1 MRNEVEIKG
10 SKLLYAYG
18 VSDRFSDNLPH
29 LTGVDGKGEVYPIV
43 YQDLVILVSNVSK
56 EEFGEEGFN
65 GHLKDLK
72 WSEAKILAHE
82 RVLES
87 VMVRRS
93 LLPLRFGT
101 IFQDEQSLLRNLSG
115 DYQKFLY
122 LLEKVRDGEEWGVK
136 VYCDLDR
143 FREGIRKRSPAVK
156 EYELGISGKTEGL
169 AYLMRKKMDEIVDQE
184 VEREFEKRLHEIYT
198 GLSRLS
204 KDSRIVESTKQVLTE
219 REQRKDIILNGA
231 FLVLKKD
238 IERFSGEVERS
249 RNAFSQLGWEVEQV
263 GPFPPYH
270 FCGLPQKETRKD
282 ESCVSPR

>member
-1 MRNEVEIKG
+1 MRNEAEMKG

-18 VSDRFSDNLPH
+18 ISDEYSKDLPH
-29 LTGVDGKGEVYPIV
+29 LKGIDGKGKVYPLA
-43 YQDLVILVSNVSK
+43 YQDLFILVSNVSQ

-65 GHLKDLK
+65 GLLKDFE
-72 WSEAKILAHE
+72 WVEAKILAHE

-87 VMVRRS
+87 VMDRRS
-93 LLPLRFGT
+93 VLPLRFGT
-101 IFQDEQSLLRNLSG
+101 IFQDEQSLLRTLSG
-115 DYQKFLY
+115 DYQKFLF
-122 LLEKVRDGEEWGVK
+122 LLEKVRDGEEWGVR

-143 FREGIRKRSPAVK
+143 FREGVRKRSPRVS
-156 EYELGISGKTEGL
+156 EYELGISGKMEGL

-184 VEREFEKRLHEIYT
+184 VDREFGKRLHEIYT

-270 FCGLPQKETRKD
+270 FCDLPQKETRKD